1 MAQNPPPPTPP
12 QFPSPE
18 ELKSKITDFM
28 KQNFG
33 DHVSVATI
41 TEPEPAV
48 AEEDE
53 KPEKTE
59 HKEFEFHLLPRDIK
73 AHLDRF
79 VIKQE
84 EAKKVLAIAVC
95 DHYNHANYLRRLEKE
110 DPNRAQEI
118 EYIKQN
124 VILVGPTGVGKT
136 YLIKHIADLIKVP
149 FVKADATKFSETGYV
164 GGDVEDL
171 VRELVHKADGDVNLA
186 QFGIIYIDEIDKIA
200 SAGNLIG
207 RDVSGRGVQTTLL
220 KLMEETEV
228 PVRSMNDL
236 QAQLQAAFEFQRRG
250 KAKRDTIN
258 TRHILFVVSGAFGKL
273 KEQVARRVRHGQIGF
288 SAQPIQV
295 MDNELFQHVTTQD
308 FMEYGFEPEF
318 IGRLPVR
325 VVCEDL
331 DANDLFDIMKFSEG
345 SLLRQ
350 YERAFR
356 AYGIEISFEDEALR
370 LLAQAAATEKTG
382 ARGLLTVFE
391 KLFRDYKF
399 HLAGSGLTQL
409 RVSAALVREP
419 QRVLEQ
425 LMAEGHKLEAQ
436 MLEAGAREFAEKF
449 SKDHGLEI
457 SLDESAIRRL
467 VERAQ
472 AERMTMTDL
481 CAHLFKDF
489 QFGLSLIKK
498 NTGRTQFVLNAAAI
512 DAPDKFLSDLVVH
525 TIQLHRRKTPDC
537 MKPLL
542 VAFLDQTARHL
553 PARGGCGGSKRLIA
567 CMKRSLITTLI
578 IGVAVALIV
587 GALHAT
593 KVIAGFE
600 AVAAQLVTDYAGATR
615 VVGEKWQ
622 YVFVLLI
629 ALGVAWL
636 SLSNPRCGTMARLV
650 INRVIA
656 GGTVWPRVGLLSL
669 PRIFSAGAVSPGGRV
684 CSPRRRR
691 VVGFFAQEP
700 LTSNPHIVCRSRF
713 QRAISPS

>member
-1 MAQNPPPPTPP
+1 MAQNPPPPPP

-18 ELKSKITDFM
+18 ELKSKITECM

-41 TEPEPAV
+41 GEPESAV

-53 KPEKTE
+53 KGEKTE

-118 EYIKQN
+118 EYMKQN

-171 VRELVHKADGDVNLA
+171 VRELVHKANSDVNLA

-236 QAQLQAAFEFQRRG
+236 QSQLQAAFEYQRKG
-250 KAKRDTIN
+250 KAKRETIK
-258 TRHILFVVSGAFGKL
+258 TRHILFVVSGAFEKL
-273 KEQVARRVRHGQIGF
+273 KEQVARRVRQGQIGF
-288 SAQPIQV
+288 RAEPVQV
-295 MDNELFQHVTTQD
+295 MDNELFQHVTTRD
-308 FMEYGFEPEF
+308 FIEYGFEPEF

-325 VVCEDL
+325 VVCEEL
-331 DANDLFDIMKFSEG
+331 DADDLFNIMKYSEG

-356 AYGIEISFEDEALR
+356 AYGIGISFEDDALR
-370 LLAQAAATEKTG
+370 LLAEAAAKEMTG

-391 KLFRDYKF
+391 KLFRDYKYY
-399 HLAGSGLTQL
+399 LAGSGLTQL
-409 RVSAALVREP
+409 RVTATLVRDP
-419 QRVLEQ
+419 KHVLDR
-425 LMAEGHKLEAQ
+425 LMVEGHKLEAQ
-436 MLEAGAREFAEKF
+436 MLEAGARRFAEKF
-449 SKDHGLEI
+449 SSQHGLEFV
-457 SLDESAIRRL
+457 LDESAVRRL
-467 VERAQ
+467 VVRAQ
-472 AERMTMTDL
+472 TERMTMSDL
-481 CAHLFKDF
+481 CAHLFKDY
-489 QFGLSLIKK
+489 QFGLNLIKK
-498 NTGRTQFVLNAAAI
+498 NTGLTKFILDAEAI
-512 DAPDKFLSDLVVH
+512 DAPDKFLSELVV
-525 TIQLHRRKTPDC
+525 QSYY
-537 MKPLL
+537 
-542 VAFLDQTARHL
+542 
-553 PARGGCGGSKRLIA
+553 PAAIA
-567 CMKRSLITTLI
+567 QK
-578 IGVAVALIV
+578 A
-587 GALHAT
+587 
-593 KVIAGFE
+593 
-600 AVAAQLVTDYAGATR
+600 
-615 VVGEKWQ
+615 
-622 YVFVLLI
+622 
-629 ALGVAWL
+629 
-636 SLSNPRCGTMARLV
+636 
-650 INRVIA
+650 
-656 GGTVWPRVGLLSL
+656 
-669 PRIFSAGAVSPGGRV
+669 
-684 CSPRRRR
+684 
-691 VVGFFAQEP
+691 
-700 LTSNPHIVCRSRF
+700 
-713 QRAISPS
+713 